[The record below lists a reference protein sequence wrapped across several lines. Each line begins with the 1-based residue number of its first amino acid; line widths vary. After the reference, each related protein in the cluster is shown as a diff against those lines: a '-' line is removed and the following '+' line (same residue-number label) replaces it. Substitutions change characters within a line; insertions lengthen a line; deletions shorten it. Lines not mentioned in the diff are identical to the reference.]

1 MPTLLAI
8 NANTSA
14 AITELVHSHL
24 RRAVAPD
31 TTIRA
36 VTGRFGAAY
45 ISTEVASAIAGHA
58 ALDAWARHAP
68 GCDAVLLACFGDP
81 GLFALR
87 EVSPVPVVGMAEAS
101 MRLAATQAA
110 RFSIVTGGHRW
121 PAMLTRL
128 ANALGHGEGL
138 ARVRGIALTGAQVA
152 NDPDAALGVLA
163 DECRAARDEDG
174 AGAVILG
181 GAGLAGLGEH
191 VEQMVG
197 FAVIDS
203 VIATAREAERLARGG
218 AWAYPKPETGTVTP
232 SVGLDPVL
240 APWLRN

>member
-14 AITELVHSHL
+14 AVTELVHTHL

-31 TTIRA
+31 TAIRA

-45 ISTEVASAIAGHA
+45 ISTEVASAIAAHA
-58 ALDAWARHAP
+58 ALEAWAQHAA

-110 RFSIVTGGHRW
+110 RYSIVTGGRRW
-121 PAMLTRL
+121 PAMLARL
-128 ANALGHGEGL
+128 ATALGYGEGL

-152 NDPDAALGVLA
+152 EDPDAALGVLA
-163 DECRAARDEDG
+163 EECRAARDQDG

-181 GAGLAGLGEH
+181 GAGLAGLGER
-191 VEQMVG
+191 VERIVG
-197 FAVIDS
+197 FPVIDS
-203 VIATAREAERLARGG
+203 VIATALEAERLARGG
-218 AWAYPKPETGTVTP
+218 AWAYPKPEPVNATP
-232 SVGLDPVL
+232 SVGLDPAL
-240 APWLRN
+240 AAWL